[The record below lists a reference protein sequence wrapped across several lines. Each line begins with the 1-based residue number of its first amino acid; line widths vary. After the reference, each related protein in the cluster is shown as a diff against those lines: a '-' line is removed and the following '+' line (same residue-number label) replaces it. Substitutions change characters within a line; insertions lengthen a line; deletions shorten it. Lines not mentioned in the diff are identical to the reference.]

1 MKQLILILAGCC
13 GLWAAS
19 PLWAQVAPGTAP
31 APTPEEIARKAAEE
45 EAIRRAGEAAG
56 KKEVDPAILA
66 AQEAMAKAAEAEALK
81 RQEIAIIV
89 GQFLAQAAQ
98 MERNDREAAAKQYEQ
113 AIALT
118 AKVSQGVE
126 KEREQAIA
134 GLVRVRLQQAL
145 DSQRRADFAE
155 AADIVGRAVVF
166 APDHPEL
173 VRFNRQNEQAQALF
187 IARNPGKQTQLRI
200 NEVKEQKGNVKAL
213 LQDGKFLYELRD
225 LAEAE
230 AKFREVVRLDP
241 GNDIAFAY
249 LRRIQSTRADDAAK
263 RKESAFGDRLAD
275 VDRAWLPPNK
285 ASLLPTPNPLVH
297 NPVAHTSKGR
307 SLILQKLESIKIP
320 EINALE
326 GFSMT
331 EVIDLIDKLTKK
343 NDPASEGLNFIINPN
358 ITNTLTRGGG
368 AAPQPP
374 PGGQP
379 PVVPPMIDPNTGLP
393 IPQAPGPQAPATPG
407 SIDPGTVKIK
417 GLTTPLRNL
426 TLAQLLDAVT
436 KSFDTPVKFTIE
448 DYAVVFTHKA
458 PENQDIFTRTFRIN
472 PNTFQQGLD
481 SVSGGAGA
489 AGGGGPG
496 GAGPGGGGAGPGGNR
511 FGSAEAPK
519 AFYGANVGWPVGV
532 PGIPNAPQASFN
544 NKDILNAV
552 GGGGN
557 PGGGGNN
564 PGGGGGAGA
573 PPQIPL
579 ANISGVTQVRD
590 NSQVVGQVRAFFQAA
605 GVNLQ
610 GQNATQIFFN
620 DRTGIL
626 MVRASLAD
634 LDIIEE
640 AIEVLNT
647 APPQVQIEAKFA
659 EISLDKD
666 KSLGFDWFLGNSR
679 SLGGAILQQ
688 AGTAPSYIGQPT
700 PNNPSGFFPYPG
712 TLNIDQFNPGT
723 GNIAPRETDGRLT
736 SGFRGLNSPIGTITG
751 ILTDP
756 QFRMVIHAIESETG
770 TDVLSAP
777 RVTTLSGR
785 QAQLSVID
793 QQSVVTGVNVGAGAN
808 QGGGGFPGGGGGF
821 PGGGFPG
828 GGFPAIGG
836 NTPVTLQPQVSTL
849 PFGPTLDVIPYVS
862 ADGYSI
868 EMSIVPRVT
877 EFLGYDKI
885 DDFKAVAQTG
895 NNDTRIDSTT
905 PLPKY
910 RTRQI
915 VTSCIVWD
923 AQTVMLGGM
932 ISENIFTT
940 KDKVPF
946 LGDLPFVG
954 RAFRSESRN
963 NKKKNMIVFVTPTII
978 DPAGNRVHN
987 DEHLPFAR
995 TAIPSQPP
1003 LLGP

>member
-1 MKQLILILAGCC
+1 MKQLILILAGCW
-13 GLWAAS
+13 GLCAAS
-19 PLWAQVAPGTAP
+19 PLWAQVTPGTAP
-31 APTPEEIARKAAEE
+31 APTPEEIARKAAED
-45 EAIRRAGEAAG
+45 EAVRRANEAAG

-66 AQEAMAKAAEAEALK
+66 AQEAITKAAEAEAL
-81 RQEIAIIV
+81 RLQEIAIVV
-89 GQFLAQAAQ
+89 GQFLAQAAEL
-98 MERNDREAAAKQYEQ
+98 ERNDLEMAAKQYEQ

-118 AKVSQGVE
+118 AKVPQGVE

-145 DSQRRADFAE
+145 GSQRRADFA
-155 AADIVGRAVVF
+155 AAAFIVDKAVEF

-173 VRFNRQNEQAQALF
+173 TRFKRQNEQAQALF
-187 IARNPGKQTQLRI
+187 IARNPTKQTQLRI
-200 NEVKEQKGNVKAL
+200 GEIKEQKENVKGL

-230 AKFREVVRLDP
+230 VKFREVVRLDP

-249 LRRIQSTRADDAAK
+249 LRRIQGTRADDAAK

-285 ASLLPTPNPLVH
+285 ASLLPMPNPLFH

-320 EINALE
+320 EINALD

-331 EVIDLIDKLTKK
+331 EVVDLIDKLTKK
-343 NDPASEGLNFIINPN
+343 NDPLSEGLNFIINPN
-358 ITNTLTRGGG
+358 ITNNVTRGAAQPPGG
-368 AAPQPP
+368 QP

-379 PVVPPMIDPNTGLP
+379 PVLPPMIDPNTGLP
-393 IPQAPGPQAPATPG
+393 IPQQPVAVAATPG
-407 SIDPGTVKIK
+407 SIDPATVKIK

-481 SVSGGAGA
+481 SVSGGGGAGP
-489 AGGGGPG
+489 GGGGAGPGGG

-511 FGSAEAPK
+511 FGSVEAPK
-519 AFYGANVGWPVGV
+519 AFYGANGGWPVGV
-532 PGIPNAPQASFN
+532 PGIPNTPQASFN
-544 NKDILNAV
+544 NKDILNAA
-552 GGGGN
+552 GG
-557 PGGGGNN
+557 PGGGGNA
-564 PGGGGGAGA
+564 GGGGGAGA
-573 PPQIPL
+573 PPKVETPS
-579 ANISGVTQVRD
+579 ISGVTQIRN
-590 NSQVVGQVRAFFQAA
+590 NSEVVAQVRGFFQAA

-610 GQNATQIFFN
+610 GQGGAQIFFN

-634 LDIIEE
+634 LDIMEE

-679 SLGGAILQQ
+679 SLGGAIMQQ

-723 GNIAPRETDGRLT
+723 GNIAPRESDGRLT
-736 SGFRGLNSPIGTITG
+736 SGFRGLNSPLATVTG

-793 QQSVVTGVNVGAGAN
+793 QQSVVTGVSVGAGAT
-808 QGGGGFPGGGGGF
+808 QGGGFGGGGFGGGGFGGGGFPTQ
-821 PGGGFPG
+821 
-828 GGFPAIGG
+828 GG

-849 PFGPTLDVIPYVS
+849 PFGPSLDVIPYVS

-868 EMSIVPRVT
+868 EMSIVPKVT

-954 RAFRSESRN
+954 RVFRSESRT

-987 DEHLPFAR
+987 DEQLPFAR
-995 TAIPSQPP
+995 TGIPSQPP

>member
-1 MKQLILILAGCC
+1 MKTRTLIWTASWAILVSTPA
-13 GLWAAS
+13 
-19 PLWAQVAPGTAP
+19 WAQNAPATAP
-31 APTPEEIARKAAEE
+31 VPTAEDLARKAAEE
-45 EAIRRAGEAAG
+45 EAIRRAAEAAG

-66 AQEAMAKAAEAEALK
+66 AQEAAMKAAEAEALK
-81 RQEIAIIV
+81 RQEIAILV
-89 GQFLAQAAQ
+89 GQFIAQAAQ
-98 MERNDREAAAKQYEQ
+98 MERTDLEVAAKQYEQ
-113 AIALT
+113 AIAM
-118 AKVSQGVE
+118 ASKVSQGIE
-126 KEREQAIA
+126 KEHDLAVA
-134 GLVRVRLQQAL
+134 GLVRVRLRQAQ
-145 DSQRRADFAE
+145 DSQRRADFIE
-155 AADIVGRAVVF
+155 AAFIVDKAMEF
-166 APDHPEL
+166 APEHPEL
-173 VRFNRQNEQAQALF
+173 ARFKRQNEQAQATF
-187 IARNPGKQTQLRI
+187 KDRNPTKQTQMRI
-200 NEVKEQKGNVKAL
+200 NEIKEQKGGVKAL
-213 LQDGKFLYELRD
+213 LQDGKFMYELRD

-230 AKFREVVRLDP
+230 ARFREVIRLDP
-241 GNDIAFAY
+241 GNDVAFAY
-249 LRRIQSTRADDAAK
+249 LRRIQGVRANDASLRKDAA
-263 RKESAFGDRLAD
+263 FQDRLNE
-275 VDRAWLPPNK
+275 VDRAWLPPTK
-285 ASLLPTPNPLVH
+285 ASLLPAPNPLVH
-297 NPVAHTSKGR
+297 NPIAHTSKGR
-307 SLILQKLESIKIP
+307 SLILQKLETIKIP
-320 EINALE
+320 DINALD

-331 EVIDLIDKLTKK
+331 EVIDLIDKLAKK
-343 NDPASEGLNFIINPN
+343 HDPQNEGLNFIINPN
-358 ITNTLTRGGG
+358 ITNSARA
-368 AAPQPP
+368 AAPVP
-374 PGGQP
+374 PGAGGPPP

-393 IPQAPGPQAPATPG
+393 IAQPQPPVAAVPG
-407 SIDPGTVKIK
+407 SIDPGAVKIK

-426 TLAQLLDAVT
+426 TLAQLLDAVM
-436 KSFDTPVKFTIE
+436 KSFDTPVKFTVE

-458 PENQDIFTRTFRIN
+458 PERQDVFTRTFRIN
-472 PNTFQQGLD
+472 PNTFQQGLAT
-481 SVSGGAGA
+481 VSAGAGGA
-489 AGGGGPG
+489 AGGGAGGPG
-496 GAGPGGGGAGPGGNR
+496 AGGNR
-511 FGSAEAPK
+511 FGLEGVPN
-519 AFYGANVGWPVGV
+519 AFYGVNGSWPAGMA
-532 PGIPNAPQASFN
+532 GAPNKPQASLN
-544 NKDILNAV
+544 SEKEPWNAV
-552 GGGGN
+552 GGP
-557 PGGGGNN
+557 PGG
-564 PGGGGGAGA
+564 GGGGGAGA
-573 PPQIPL
+573 APQVPL

-605 GVNLQ
+605 GVDLA
-610 GQNATQIFFN
+610 GQNIFFN

-626 MVRASLAD
+626 MVRASLED

-640 AIEVLNT
+640 AIEVLNS
-647 APPQVQIEAKFA
+647 APTQVQIEAKFA

-679 SLGGAILQQ
+679 SLGGKIMQQ
-688 AGTAPSYIGQPT
+688 GGTAPSYIGQPT

-723 GNIAPRETDGRLT
+723 GNIAPSVSDGRLT
-736 SGFRGLNSPIGTITG
+736 SGFRGLNNPLATFTG

-756 QFRMVIHAIESETG
+756 QFRVVIHAIESETG
-770 TDVLSAP
+770 TDVISAP
-777 RVTTLSGR
+777 RITTLSGR

-793 QQSVVTGVNVGAGAN
+793 QQSVVTGVTVGAGAN
-808 QGGGGFPGGGGGF
+808 NGGGFPFGGGFPGGGGF
-821 PGGGFPG
+821 PV
-828 GGFPAIGG
+828 IGG

-910 RTRQI
+910 RTRQV

-923 AQTVMLGGM
+923 GQTVMLGGM

-987 DEHLPFAR
+987 DENLPFAR
-995 TAIPSQPP
+995 TTIPSQPP